1 MENRT
6 DNNDEEI
13 IDILRKGVV
22 NAAHVEA
29 ISDSGAFEILHI
41 LDEEEKKI
49 REAMEKS

>member
-6 DNNDEEI
+6 NNNDEEI
-13 IDILRKGVV
+13 IDFLRKGIV

-41 LDEEEKKI
+41 LDEESKKV
-49 REAMEKS
+49 RETMEMR